1 VPIVALT
8 ANVMAKERERYL
20 AAGMVACLM
29 KPIDWGELFAALAR
43 HGGEGLVAA
52 RAEVAAGS
60 AGSAAWEE
68 PPAPM
73 LEAGMREVSS
83 RPATRTKTR
92 GGLLVDWSMIDQLEA
107 NLPAEAFA
115 DFLRRGIE
123 TAERA
128 CGQLVTLPAGSE
140 ELVRAAHSLRGTSGT
155 FGLRQVSVLAGK
167 IEAAALERG
176 AVSDLVEQ
184 LATAVAATRAELREA
199 TLLPG

>member
-1 VPIVALT
+1 
-8 ANVMAKERERYL
+8 
-20 AAGMVACLM
+20 
-29 KPIDWGELFAALAR
+29 
-43 HGGEGLVAA
+43 
-52 RAEVAAGS
+52 
-60 AGSAAWEE
+60 
-68 PPAPM
+68 
-73 LEAGMREVSS
+73 
-83 RPATRTKTR
+83 
-92 GGLLVDWSMIDQLEA
+92 MIDQLEA

-128 CGQLVTLPAGSE
+128 CGQLVTLPTGSE

-184 LATAVAATRAELREA
+184 LAAAVAATRAELREA